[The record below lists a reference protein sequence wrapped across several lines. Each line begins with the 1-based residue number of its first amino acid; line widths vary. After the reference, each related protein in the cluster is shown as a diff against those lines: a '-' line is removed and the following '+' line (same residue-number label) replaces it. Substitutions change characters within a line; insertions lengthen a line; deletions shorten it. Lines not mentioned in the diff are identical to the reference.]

1 MSAVWRARDVP
12 AAIRLDY
19 MRHAVADTIVPFDL
33 HVAGALDTRG
43 GIRSAD
49 VGMARVVHLTA
60 PAGVDF
66 EIVRDSRL
74 IRRSDPGLCK
84 IDLQL
89 RGRTVFEQDDRQ
101 FDLGPGDFAFADL
114 SRPCRIG
121 GSPCNAVVMFPRAW
135 LPLWDRETR
144 DLAGTR
150 FRGGEPGAALV
161 SSLVRRMVRDI
172 DAYDGANGA
181 RFGAALLDLITAT
194 LASRVDR
201 ETALPIE
208 TRERALLVRIRAF
221 IEERLG
227 DPDLSPPMI
236 AAAHHISLRQLYR
249 LFEGQGEPVASL
261 IRNRRLRH
269 SRQDLLDP
277 ALRDMPVSAIARR
290 WGFSS
295 PALFNRAFRAEYDVP
310 PGEYRRLRAFPR
322 V

>member
-1 MSAVWRARDVP
+1 VSAVWHARDVP
-12 AAIRLDY
+12 AALRLDY

-49 VGMARVVHLTA
+49 VGMARVVRLTA

-66 EIVRDSRL
+66 EIVRGARL

-89 RGRTVFEQDDRQ
+89 RGRSVFEQDDRQ
-101 FDLGPGDFAFADL
+101 VELCPGDFGFADL

-121 GSPCNAVVMFPRAW
+121 GSPCNAVVMFPRAC
-135 LPLWDRETR
+135 LPLRDRETM
-144 DLAGTR
+144 DLAGTC
-150 FRGGEPGAALV
+150 FRAGEPGAALV
-161 SSLVRRMVRDI
+161 SSLVSRMARDI
-172 DAYDGANGA
+172 DAYDGAKGA
-181 RFGAALLDLITAT
+181 RFGAALLGLIIAT

-208 TRERALLVRIRAF
+208 TRERALLVRVGAF

-236 AAAHHISLRQLYR
+236 AAAHHISPRQLYR
-249 LFEGQGEPVASL
+249 LFEGRGEPVAAL
-261 IRNRRLRH
+261 IRHRRLQR
-269 SRQDLLDP
+269 SLQDLLDP
-277 ALRDMPVSAIARR
+277 ALNDMPVNAIARR

-295 PALFNRAFRAEYDVP
+295 PAHFSRAFRAEYGVP
-310 PGEYRRLRAFPR
+310 PGEYRRLHAFHRA
-322 V
+322 